1 MTSPVSEGPSP
12 VVGVDI
18 GGTKTHLRA
27 VGPDG
32 AVRDHVVPSREW
44 RTRDWGEDATRL
56 LAMVAGFAGPG
67 VAAIGIGAHGCDDGA
82 ECIAF
87 QSAFQARTVVPVA
100 VVNDAELMPL
110 ALGLAGQIGVVAG
123 TGSIAVCRR
132 NGTMMVA
139 GGWGWIIGDE
149 GSSASLVR
157 EAARAVA
164 RHLDAGGSLD
174 EPLAQALFDG
184 LGVPA
189 APRLGSIVA
198 SFATATE
205 AGHHAVLVFEAAEA
219 GSRLASRVIREGG
232 EALAGLV
239 RNLVERGSKADTAVA
254 GGSVIVAQPLLWQA
268 FSEAVLALPGAAV
281 APRLFTGKPVEGA
294 CQLAA
299 ALLTPARLA
308 TAGAP
313 DATRP

>member
-1 MTSPVSEGPSP
+1 MPEGA
-12 VVGVDI
+12 V
-18 GGTKTHLRA
+18 A
-27 VGPDG
+27 VGQGQDAAG
-32 AVRDHVVPSREW
+32 VIKLAILAVGGQGGGVLTNWIREMAETAGW
-44 RTRDWGEDATRL
+44 HAQAT
-56 LAMVAGFAGPG
+56 AVAGVAQRTGATIYYIEMAPDHGRAPVFA
-67 VAAIGIGAHGCDDGA
+67 
-82 ECIAF
+82 
-87 QSAFQARTVVPVA
+87 
-100 VVNDAELMPL
+100 
-110 ALGLAGQIGVVAG
+110 
-123 TGSIAVCRR
+123 
-132 NGTMMVA
+132 
-139 GGWGWIIGDE
+139 
-149 GSSASLVR
+149 
-157 EAARAVA
+157 
-164 RHLDAGGSLD
+164 
-174 EPLAQALFDG
+174 LAQALFDG

-281 APRLFTGKPVEGA
+281 VPRLFTGKPVEGA